1 MVFFVAPVDVTISV
15 MSLLLLSI
23 LSEKNLPNI
32 PTEWI
37 VIANVPDKI
46 PKPTDITIINPSIIS
61 GIDLK
66 KLKKNLTNVYA
77 KKLELIFLDAIN
89 AIGKAIIED
98 KIVAVILIDT
108 ESIDGLIQSEILLKS
123 GGNISPVI
131 VKKAGIPVN
140 RTSILNIFER

>member
-1 MVFFVAPVDVTISV
+1 

-46 PKPTDITIINPSIIS
+46 PIPTDITIINPSIIS

-66 KLKKNLTNVYA
+66 KLKNNLINVY
-77 KKLELIFLDAIN
+77 
-89 AIGKAIIED
+89 
-98 KIVAVILIDT
+98 
-108 ESIDGLIQSEILLKS
+108 
-123 GGNISPVI
+123 
-131 VKKAGIPVN
+131 
-140 RTSILNIFER
+140 

>member
-1 MVFFVAPVDVTISV
+1 
-15 MSLLLLSI
+15 
-23 LSEKNLPNI
+23 
-32 PTEWI
+32 

-61 GIDLK
+61 GTDLK
-66 KLKKNLTNVYA
+66 KLKKNLINVYEN
-77 KKLELIFLDAIN
+77 KLELIFLDAIN
-89 AIGKAIIED
+89 DIGKAIIED

-131 VKKAGIPVN
+131 VK
-140 RTSILNIFER
+140 